1 MGTGD
6 RLLDILC
13 GVCGDRSSGKHYGIY
28 SCDGCS
34 GFFKRSIHN
43 HREYT
48 CKAQGALKG
57 RCPIDKTHRNQC
69 RACRLAKCFKVKMN
83 KEAVQHERGPR
94 KPKPPHSIFSEKQQ
108 HQQQQSPIV
117 TQRTGLRSAYVLSHH
132 RFRCEQRFTP
142 YPRPIGLAHKPPE
155 ESASPVPLTQP
166 QHPPTT
172 TTLYQAA
179 AAAAATT
186 VSLAPQQSL
195 LQILISAEKCQ
206 ELVWST
212 RLQSETEYSLEQT
225 DSETRHSPTGTL
237 KIIGPSW
244 EMFEEITARLL
255 FMVVRWVRCLPP
267 FQALPKDDQLLL
279 LERSWTQLFLLHLAQ
294 WMIPWDVTTLL
305 DDEQVKSR
313 LPVNDVATS
322 QELGMIQSIIY
333 RFRRLAPDV
342 YERSCIKALTLFIP
356 ETVGLHVVQPIE
368 MLQEQVQ
375 CILDDYMRSRYSP
388 QGRICSLMLL
398 VGYLRSVSSKT
409 VERLFF
415 HETIGEIPI
424 SRLLVNMYEMEER
437 QIEVQ

>member
-1 MGTGD
+1 M
-6 RLLDILC
+6 LMVLHEI
-13 GVCGDRSSGKHYGIY
+13 
-28 SCDGCS
+28 
-34 GFFKRSIHN
+34 
-43 HREYT
+43 
-48 CKAQGALKG
+48 
-57 RCPIDKTHRNQC
+57 
-69 RACRLAKCFKVKMN
+69 
-83 KEAVQHERGPR
+83 AVQHERGPR

-132 RFRCEQRFTP
+132 RCEQRFTP

-294 WMIPWDVTTLL
+294 WMIPWDVTSLL

-313 LPVNDVATS
+313 LPVNDVATN

-437 QIEVQ
+437 QIEVHEDLVTSFFG

>member
-1 MGTGD
+1 MVI
-6 RLLDILC
+6 RPRIQNQAEILL
-13 GVCGDRSSGKHYGIY
+13 R
-28 SCDGCS
+28 
-34 GFFKRSIHN
+34 R
-43 HREYT
+43 
-48 CKAQGALKG
+48 
-57 RCPIDKTHRNQC
+57 QC
-69 RACRLAKCFKVKMN
+69 
-83 KEAVQHERGPR
+83 EPVQHERGPR

-155 ESASPVPLTQP
+155 ESTSPVPLTQP